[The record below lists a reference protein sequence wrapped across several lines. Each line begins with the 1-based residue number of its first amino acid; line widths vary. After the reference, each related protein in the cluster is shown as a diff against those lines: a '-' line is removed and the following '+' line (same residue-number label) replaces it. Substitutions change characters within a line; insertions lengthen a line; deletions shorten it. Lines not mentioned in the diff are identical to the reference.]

1 MKIETLL
8 FCNNLKKLNCDAN
21 SILESIKDSDLVEI
35 TDDKLSVR
43 RKEELKELPVIKKV
57 KTEA

>member
-1 MKIETLL
+1 M